1 MNQCKLTTARVAA
14 LKPRRRDYVVRD
26 LEVPGFG
33 VRVYPNGRKLFFA
46 QTQNRV
52 QNRGRRRQKSFG
64 HFPALSLIEAR
75 RMARAFVA
83 PINAP
88 EPTPLPKLFEDVGET
103 LLHRYARNWKPSTHA
118 SSRRYYDQFI
128 LPFFSETPIAEI
140 DERMVRRWFA
150 SLGNRP
156 GQANRALPVLSV
168 LMAQAEAYGYRPPNS
183 NPCKGIPRYKMAP
196 KERFLSADELARL
209 GAALRAYP
217 EPSAAAYIHLLV
229 LTGCRKGELAG
240 LRWTDYRHGRLYL
253 TDSKTGAKTVYLSA
267 PARGVL
273 DGLPRTG
280 ARVFDIQVNP
290 HWKSI
295 RAEAGLD
302 GVRLHDLRH
311 TYASHALA
319 VGEHILTIGKLLGH
333 RDPETTFKYAH
344 LADAHV
350 QKTACSVSAA
360 IAKGM

>member
-1 MNQCKLTTARVAA
+1 MKPCKLTHTRVEA

-26 LEVPGFG
+26 LEVSGFG

-46 QTQNRV
+46 QV

-64 HFPALSLIEAR
+64 HFPALLLDEAR
-75 RMARAFVA
+75 NMARAFTTPVSE
-83 PINAP
+83 P
-88 EPTPLPKLFEDVGET
+88 EPTPMSTLFEDVGET
-103 LLHRYARNWKPSTHA
+103 LLERYARNWKPSTHA

-128 LPFFSETPIAEI
+128 LPFFSGTPIAEI
-140 DERMVRRWFA
+140 DNRMVRRWFA

-168 LMAQAEAYGYRPPNS
+168 LMAQAENYGYRPPNS
-183 NPCKGIPRYKMAP
+183 NPCKGIARYKMSP
-196 KERFLSADELARL
+196 KERFLSAAELARL
-209 GAALRAYP
+209 GQVLRAYP
-217 EPSAAAYIHLLV
+217 EPSAAAFIHLLV
-229 LTGCRKGELAG
+229 LTGCRKGELAE
-240 LRWTDYRHGRLYL
+240 LTWTDYRHGRLYL

-267 PARGVL
+267 PARAVL
-273 DGLPRTG
+273 GGLRRTG
-280 ARVFDIQVNP
+280 ARVFDIQINP
-290 HWKSI
+290 HWQSI
-295 RAEAGLD
+295 RATAGLD

-344 LADAHV
+344 LADEHI
-350 QKTACSVSAA
+350 QQTARSVSAA